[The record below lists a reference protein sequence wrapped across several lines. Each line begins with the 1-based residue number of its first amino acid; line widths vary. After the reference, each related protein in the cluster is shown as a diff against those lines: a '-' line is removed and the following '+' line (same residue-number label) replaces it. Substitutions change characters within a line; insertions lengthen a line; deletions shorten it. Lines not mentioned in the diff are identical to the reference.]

1 MKQIDKFIIIKY
13 DYINL
18 NYYVFILTRNYA
30 YIIYK
35 IVYKFTKF

>member
-18 NYYVFILTRNYA
+18 NYVFTLTRNYTRV
-30 YIIYK
+30 I
-35 IVYKFTKF
+35 